1 MLPNSRAPRGAL
13 QAPPGPLTDYPV
25 TVRVEDIDHM
35 GHVNNAV
42 YLQWVQSAVVRHWE
56 RIADA
61 EAVAR
66 HLWVALKHEITY
78 RSPAFLTDTIVA
90 TTGIERAAGAKA
102 QFQTLIRRGDHLL
115 AEVNS
120 LWCCIDH
127 QSHRPVRLPKPTLA
141 RFVAS
146 A

>member
-1 MLPNSRAPRGAL
+1 MSSSRRASPGAP
-13 QAPPGPLTDYPV
+13 PPGPLTEYPV
-25 TVRVEDIDHM
+25 TIRLEDIDHL

-42 YLQWVQSAVVRHWE
+42 YLQWVQAAVIAHWE
-56 RIADA
+56 RVADA

-78 RSPAFLTDTIVA
+78 RRPAFLTDAIVA
-90 TTGIERAAGAKA
+90 TTGIEAAAGAKA
-102 QFQTLIRRGDHLL
+102 QFQTLIRRGDELL
-115 AEVNS
+115 AEVTS
-120 LWCCIDH
+120 LWCCIDR

-141 RFVAS
+141 RFVAP